1 MKKFIYKIC
10 NTLEWNTFKKKKKF
24 YGTEK
29 DLLDG
34 YIHFSNRNQVKT
46 TLKKHFFRKDNL
58 ILLKIEAL
66 KLKDL
71 KWEKSKEGEAFPH
84 LYSFLDI
91 EDVKSTHKIFLLK
104 NGIHSII

>member
-10 NTLEWNTFKKKKKF
+10 NTSELKTFKKKKKF

-34 YIHFSNRNQVKT
+34 YIHFSNRNQVKA

-71 KWEKSKEGEAFPH
+71 KWEKSKVGETFPH

-91 EDVKSTHKIFLLK
+91 EDVKSIHKIFLLK

>member
-10 NTLEWNTFKKKKKF
+10 NTSEWNTFKRKKKF

-58 ILLKIEAL
+58 ILLKKSTLHYKNIIM
-66 KLKDL
+66 K
-71 KWEKSKEGEAFPH
+71 KSKKLLIPLKIEPK
-84 LYSFLDI
+84 LY
-91 EDVKSTHKIFLLK
+91 
-104 NGIHSII
+104 IHGQKMNIIISNL